1 MVDMSGNIGL
11 VLYGVLPIKK
21 DKPEQLTWSVITM
34 SLLVPTTL
42 SKMLIFFISY
52 NSFNLKKNPGLILFS
67 EKTFGQNKTEF
78 FF

>member
-34 SLLVPTTL
+34 SLLVPITL

-52 NSFNLKKNPGLILFS
+52 NSFNLKKTPGLILFP
-67 EKTFGQNKTEF
+67 EKLLGQNKIEF